1 MKSNKTF
8 LMKKKA
14 KSANMP
20 VSDNNYLSEKDKEQK
35 RHYCYFVNENRK
47 EFSRMHEGDI
57 FLFYLP

>member
-1 MKSNKTF
+1 MKTNKTF

-14 KSANMP
+14 KYANMP

-35 RHYCYFVNENRK
+35 RHYCYFVDENRK
-47 EFSRMHEGDI
+47 KFSRMHERDI